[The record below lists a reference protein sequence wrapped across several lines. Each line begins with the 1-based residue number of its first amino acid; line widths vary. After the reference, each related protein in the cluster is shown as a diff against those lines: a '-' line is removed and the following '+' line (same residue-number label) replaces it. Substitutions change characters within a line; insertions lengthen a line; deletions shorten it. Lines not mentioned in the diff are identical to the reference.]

1 MVVGFCSCRSVVL
14 VLAAAACLGAL
25 ACSVDGGL
33 VDPDSTLSQRH
44 GADREPAA
52 RTAELDGASAD
63 TQETMLAFYRSVCS
77 LQTRYRADL
86 EAAERDS
93 GALTPVQYRDT
104 AATILGTR
112 AAAAGSA
119 RDSAH
124 RLPIPNLFRDEWLTA
139 QGELIGLFDRL
150 QQADSSRA
158 TEMAAV
164 DLADTERLRAVARDL
179 LAASAQQI
187 ENENPRVRVVAQG
200 LPTSKQVRRGAAEL
214 AECRMPS

>member
-1 MVVGFCSCRSVVL
+1 MVVGFRFPVVTAL
-14 VLAAAACLGAL
+14 VLAAAVCLGSVG
-25 ACSVDGGL
+25 CSVDGGL
-33 VDPDSTLSQRH
+33 VDPVSTVSQRDR
-44 GADREPAA
+44 ADRDAA
-52 RTAELDGASAD
+52 RTAELDGASAE
-63 TQETMLAFYRSVCS
+63 TQATMLAFYGSVCS

-86 EAAERDS
+86 EAAERDA

-104 AATILGTR
+104 AAMILGTR

-119 RDSAH
+119 RDAAH
-124 RLPIPNLFRDEWLTA
+124 LLPIPSLFRDEWLTA

-158 TEMAAV
+158 AEMTAV

-200 LPTSKQVRRGAAEL
+200 LPTSRQVRHDAAEL
-214 AECRMPS
+214 DECQMPS